1 MHLNLKFCEIIEF
14 REENNSFR
22 KNQRFFLLVKNKL
35 NNHWEQPLCL
45 ICGSHKNSP
54 YLTVPDRFNPR
65 EKFQLVKC
73 NWCGFVFLSP
83 RPDEESIGAYYQSE
97 AYQPHQEKARNISE
111 KIYRWVRTQN
121 VRYKR
126 NIIEEIMEKGS
137 MLDYGCGT
145 GEFLLEMQ
153 RAGWQTLGY
162 EPADK
167 AANIARE
174 YGLKMIKDFTEIR
187 SRLNAVT
194 LWHVLEHVHQANAL
208 LDNFHQML
216 APDGIL
222 IIAVPNRLSFEA
234 QMYRSNWVAWDAPRH
249 LYHFTPEDMIQLLE
263 KHSFQIVNYKM
274 LYLDPWYNALLS
286 SALETA
292 GKNSLIKIAALI
304 KALFFGKLSM
314 FFGMLDK
321 KRASSVIYLAKPIS

>member
-1 MHLNLKFCEIIEF
+1 MTTGKKHN
-14 REENNSFR
+14 RM
-22 KNQRFFLLVKNKL
+22 
-35 NNHWEQPLCL
+35 EQPNCL
-45 ICGSHKNSP
+45 ICGSGRITP
-54 YLTVPDRFNPR
+54 YLTVPDRFNPK
-65 EKFQLVKC
+65 EKFQLVNC
-73 NWCGFVFLSP
+73 IGCGFVFLSP

-97 AYQPHQEKARNISE
+97 AYQPHQEKASSFSE
-111 KIYRWVRTQN
+111 KIYRWVRNRN

-126 NIIEEIMEKGS
+126 RIIERIVEKGNL
-137 MLDYGCGT
+137 LDYGCGT

-153 RAGWQTLGY
+153 KSGWQTIGY
-162 EPADK
+162 EPAEK
-167 AANIARE
+167 AAKIARE
-174 YGLKMIKDFTEIR
+174 YGLQMILNLSEIK
-187 SRLNAVT
+187 SKLNVIT
-194 LWHVLEHVHQANAL
+194 MWHVLEHVHQANAL

-249 LYHFTPEDMIQLLE
+249 LYHFTPADMARLLD

-286 SALETA
+286 SALKTA